1 MQMSKRK
8 LLSLMCGLAIAM
20 ATTASLAAEG
30 TLKVG
35 TEGEAPPFSMADANG
50 NVTGFDADVANAIC
64 AKLKVKCE
72 FVVQAFDTL
81 VPSIDTKRFDVI
93 ISGLGITEERK
104 KKIGY
109 SIPYA
114 SSPQYFV
121 VPKGSPVAPLKTLD
135 EVKKALAGKAV
146 GVVNGTTYA
155 RFIAK
160 NIPSAD
166 LKTYD
171 SLNQLKSDVV
181 AKRLDAAFDDASSIA
196 DFVKSPEGADFA
208 RVDVKVI
215 ATDDPTTLGHGMGV
229 GMRKT
234 DAELKGK
241 IDVALCE
248 IIKSGEMKAMSQKW
262 FQDDYSLACK

>member
-1 MQMSKRK
+1 MSKRIF
-8 LLSLMCGLAIAM
+8 LSLVCGLAIAIVTN
-20 ATTASLAAEG
+20 AGIAAEA

-50 NVTGFDADVANAIC
+50 NVTGFDADVATAIC

-121 VPKGSPVAPLKTLD
+121 VPKDSPLAPMTTLD
-135 EVKKALAGKAV
+135 EVKKGLAGKSV

-160 NIPSAD
+160 NVPSAD

-171 SLNQLKSDVV
+171 SLNELKSDVV
-181 AKRLDAAFDDASSIA
+181 AKRIDAAFDDASSIA
-196 DFVKSPEGADFA
+196 DFVKSPEGSDFA
-208 RVDVKVI
+208 RVNVKVI
-215 ATDDPTTLGHGMGV
+215 ATDDPSTLGHGMGV
-229 GMRKT
+229 GLRKT
-234 DAELKGK
+234 DTELKGK

-248 IIKSGEMKAMSQKW
+248 IIKSGEMKAMSEKW